1 MRCTESF
8 SGLQLPLWSK
18 GLAVRGGFRR
28 FERAKRG
35 GAKRGGKKQEISQVG
50 KLLPVTKDSQNA
62 NRGNYWPE
70 EVATSFCN
78 SAEVELNKLRSTATS
93 AMMPVSSAG
102 LASGA

>member
-8 SGLQLPLWSK
+8 SGLPLPLWSK

-28 FERAKRG
+28 FER
-35 GAKRGGKKQEISQVG
+35 AKRGGKKQEISQVG